1 MCERYHSTKYF
12 LAIYREEKK
21 IAAAAATL
29 AVSERLACCC
39 CHLLDNQSIINSN
52 PKPSIACCAGK
63 LTNHGSLFLLL
74 T

>member
-29 AVSERLACCC
+29 AVSERLACC
-39 CHLLDNQSIINSN
+39 HLLDNQSIINSN